1 MKILIVIGTRPEAIK
16 MGPVVAELGKESS
29 LVVEVC
35 STGQHEDMLAPAM
48 AMFGIK
54 PKWNLGVMK
63 SASGSPEVTA
73 EVIRGVSHILKEFKP
88 DMVLVHGDTSSAVG
102 GALAAFQSNIALGHI
117 EAGLRS
123 GNLGHPHPEE
133 GHRRVIDHISTL
145 LFAPTDLAK
154 KNLLNERCE
163 KKNIFVT
170 GNTVVDALSMIQSSN
185 RNSKRVFRTFRKTQ
199 HEKLILATV
208 HRREAF
214 ASGIESIFSAFAKLV
229 AKNRDIRI
237 VVPMH
242 PNPVVRRAVSNLS
255 GMDRIDLIEPLDY
268 RELVHLMGECD
279 LVLTDS
285 GGIQEEAPI
294 LGRFTLVLRETTER
308 PEAIN
313 AGMAELV
320 GFDTNKIVERAEFH
334 LANSLSGAENSIS
347 PFGDGKSSARI
358 RDILLDW
365 AKMNLGRISK
375 AS

>member
-1 MKILIVIGTRPEAIK
+1 
-16 MGPVVAELGKESS
+16 
-29 LVVEVC
+29 
-35 STGQHEDMLAPAM
+35 MLAPAM

-54 PKWNLGVMK
+54 PKWDLEVMK
-63 SASGSPEVTA
+63 SASGSSEVTA
-73 EVIRGVSHILKEFKP
+73 EVIRGVSQILKEFSP

-102 GALAAFQSNIALGHI
+102 GALAAFQSNVALGHV

-145 LFAPTDLAK
+145 LFAPTELAK
-154 KNLLNERCE
+154 QNLLNESCE

-170 GNTVVDALSMIQSSN
+170 GNTVVDALAMIQSSN
-185 RNSKRVFRTFRKTQ
+185 RNSKRVFRTFRKTP

-229 AKNRDIRI
+229 AKNRNIRI
-237 VVPMH
+237 VLPMH
-242 PNPVVRRAVSNLS
+242 PNPVVRQAISHLA

-268 RELVHLMGECD
+268 PELVHLMGACD

-294 LGRFTLVLRETTER
+294 LGRYTLVLRETTER

-320 GFDTNKIVERAEFH
+320 GFDTARIVDRTEFH
-334 LANSLSGAENSIS
+334 LANSLSGAVSSIS
-347 PFGDGKSSARI
+347 PFGDGKSSKRI

-365 AKMNLGRISK
+365 AKMNLGRINA